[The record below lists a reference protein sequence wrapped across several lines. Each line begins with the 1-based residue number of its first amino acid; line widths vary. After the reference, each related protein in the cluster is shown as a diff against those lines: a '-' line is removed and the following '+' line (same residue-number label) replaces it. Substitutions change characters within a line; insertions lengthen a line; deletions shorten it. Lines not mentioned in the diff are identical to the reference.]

1 MVECHRRMTFVF
13 TLLLSAGILLLPF
26 LLLRHLAMETLSMS
40 MPAESPSGVQHCK
53 SCVSQSVC
61 TAWQHETGESP
72 SCLYA
77 K

>member
-53 SCVSQSVC
+53 SCVSQS
-61 TAWQHETGESP
+61 AWQHETGESP
-72 SCLYA
+72 SCLCA